1 VNVMTTMTQEMLK
14 EYKRTEVRIIPE
26 DWAVKS
32 LGELFSFSGGH
43 TASRDQLSEDGF
55 CYLHYGD
62 IHGSTKQYMDVATE
76 SSGIPKLN
84 IKLDT
89 VSKKSLLGD
98 GDIVFVD
105 ASEDDE
111 GTSRH
116 IVVRNLSGIPYI
128 AGLHT
133 IVSKSK
139 DDSLDSR
146 YKEYCFQAHDIK
158 RQFKFYAVGTKISG
172 ISKTNIAKILIPL
185 PLKLE
190 QKAIAQHLSEIDV
203 LISSLAK
210 LIAKK
215 RAIKQGAMQELL
227 TGKRRLSG
235 FSEKWETKSFG
246 SLIELRK
253 GEQLNKSELTETGE
267 YPDWN
272 GGVEPSGYTHK
283 WNTIKNTITI
293 SEGGNS
299 CGFVNFC
306 KQKFWLGGHCY
317 ALKITTDCLDKNF
330 LFQLLKYREKAI
342 MNLRIGSG
350 LPNIQKKNLN
360 EFELFLSTDVYEQT
374 AIAGVLRNMDA
385 EIDTLKQQLAKY
397 KMLKQGMMQ
406 VLLTGRIRLV

>member
-1 VNVMTTMTQEMLK
+1 MLRDSK
-14 EYKRTEVRIIPE
+14 SKLRQTEVGMIPE
-26 DWAVKS
+26 DWEAKS
-32 LGELFSFSGGH
+32 LGDLGECLIGLTYEPENVREYGVLVLRSSNV
-43 TASRDQLSEDGF
+43 ADGRLAF
-55 CYLHYGD
+55 DDNVYVDIDIPERIRVKKGD
-62 IHGSTKQYMDVATE
+62 IL
-76 SSGIPKLN
+76 IC
-84 IKLDT
+84 
-89 VSKKSLLGD
+89 
-98 GDIVFVD
+98 
-105 ASEDDE
+105 
-111 GTSRH
+111 
-116 IVVRNLSGIPYI
+116 VRNGSRALIGKCALLDNQVEGQTFGAFMSVFRTTDSEYIFHQFQSDNIQRQIHENIGATINQITNKNLKAFVVPYPN
-128 AGLHT
+128 
-133 IVSKSK
+133 
-139 DDSLDSR
+139 DPQER
-146 YKEYCFQAHDIK
+146 DI
-158 RQFKFYAVGTKISG
+158 
-172 ISKTNIAKILIPL
+172 
-185 PLKLE
+185 
-190 QKAIAQHLSEIDV
+190 IAQCLTETGV
-203 LISSLAK
+203 LIASLEK

-215 RAIKQGAMQELL
+215 RAIKQGTMQELL
-227 TGKRRLSG
+227 TGKRRLPG